1 MVLQWRPPGQSIILQ
16 MRVILIYKDGAVD
29 PAATRPAPDQVPLA
43 SLRKGAGGV
52 VTQVLEGDAGIVGD
66 QAGATIGRRLIEIGF
81 VPGERVQI
89 IEEVWPGGDPMAVRI
104 GSTVFALRRRE
115 ARAVM
120 VRVDTP

>member
-1 MVLQWRPPGQSIILQ
+1 M
-16 MRVILIYKDGAVD
+16 D
-29 PAATRPAPDQVPLA
+29 PAEPPIAADQVPLA

-52 VTQVLEGDAGIVGD
+52 VTEVLEGDAGIVGD

>member
-1 MVLQWRPPGQSIILQ
+1 
-16 MRVILIYKDGAVD
+16 MRA
-29 PAATRPAPDQVPLA
+29 VPLA
-43 SLRKGAGGV
+43 TLHKGARGV
-52 VTQVLEGDAGIVGD
+52 VTQVSEGDAGIVSD
-66 QAGATIGRRLIEIGF
+66 DADATIGRRLIEIGF

-120 VRVDTP
+120 VEVDA

>member
-1 MVLQWRPPGQSIILQ
+1 MVLQWRQPGQWFILQ
-16 MRVILIYKDGAVD
+16 MRVILIYKDGTVD
-29 PAATRPAPDQVPLA
+29 PAQPRPVPDQVPLA

>member
-1 MVLQWRPPGQSIILQ
+1 VVPTEAR
-16 MRVILIYKDGAVD
+16 
-29 PAATRPAPDQVPLA
+29 TAPDQVPLA
-43 SLRKGAGGV
+43 TLRKGAVGV

>member
-1 MVLQWRPPGQSIILQ
+1 MTAPS
-16 MRVILIYKDGAVD
+16 
-29 PAATRPAPDQVPLA
+29 PARTGETVPLA
-43 SLRKGAGGV
+43 TLRKGARGV

-66 QAGATIGRRLIEIGF
+66 EAAATIGRRLIEIGF

-115 ARAVM
+115 ARAVL
-120 VRVDTP
+120 VQVDQP